1 MNTKTALIWL
11 IDDNEIDNF
20 IAASVIKR
28 LPDSPEVIAFT
39 DPHGALAVLENILS
53 KSLKM
58 PDIILLDVNMPKLNG
73 FEFADHL
80 RELPFGEQI
89 PDIYMLSSSGDRSDI
104 QRAEEHE
111 FIKSYIIKPF
121 TSSHL
126 QSILDAS
133 QEEGQ

>member
-39 DPHGALAVLENILS
+39 DPLSALTDLGSILS
-53 KSLKM
+53 NSQRL
-58 PDIILLDVNMPKLNG
+58 PNIILLDVNMPKLSG
-73 FEFADHL
+73 FEFADRL
-80 RELPFGEQI
+80 RELPFGAML

-111 FIKSYIIKPF
+111 LIKSYIIKPF
-121 TSSHL
+121 TSRHL
-126 QSILDAS
+126 DIILGTTA
-133 QEEGQ
+133 EGQ

>member
-39 DPHGALAVLENILS
+39 DPQSALTVLGNILS
-53 KSLKM
+53 NSLRL
-58 PDIILLDVNMPKLNG
+58 PNIILLDVNMPKLSG
-73 FEFADHL
+73 FEFADCL
-80 RELPFGEQI
+80 RQLPFGDTI

-104 QRAEEHE
+104 QRSEEHE
-111 FIKSYIIKPF
+111 FIKSYIMKPF
-121 TSSHL
+121 TSRHL
-126 QSILDAS
+126 DIILGSAA
-133 QEEGQ
+133 EGQ